1 MEKVYFRPQS
11 EGKLQHRG
19 EPHQRKGP
27 KQLVTSH
34 RIRSL
39 EAQRDAACF
48 CLLIKFVMSVLGMN
62 GVATSQ
68 PMCKLLQRHTQRCV
82 LGDSRSHPIE
92 DQF

>member
-1 MEKVYFRPQS
+1 MEKIYFGPQS

-19 EPHQRKGP
+19 EPHQRKGL

-34 RIRSL
+34 RICSL

-48 CLLIKFVMSVLGMN
+48 HLLIKSVMSVLRNEWCGHLSAN
-62 GVATSQ
+62 VQTPSKTYTKVC
-68 PMCKLLQRHTQRCV
+68 P
-82 LGDSRSHPIE
+82 GDSRPHPIE